1 MSKQQIAKLEQ
12 QLKVLPPGSAAA
24 KALRAAIM
32 QAQAT
37 LKAAAPPPAPQE
49 LAPSVIPEIIPAIP
63 PSIVS
68 TATGL
73 SPVPAPPLTS
83 VEIPETPV
91 VMPST
96 TPEKPHIYQAVG
108 IIQAELQRN
117 ETGRYC
123 LQWRE
128 KTWPVRPLQR
138 MWKILPQ
145 RLDQLLYWRVYPQSY
160 LTEQGFIV
168 DHFAI
173 VGQPIAPKLGDG
185 QFHLGGCWQ
194 SLDAWQ
200 NKAMPD
206 RYFSVYRNP
215 TPAMPV
221 KHQYY
226 QNYTANH
233 WNEPPVTP
241 TRRHPTP
248 WHLILAELQVDGC
261 FDFRQLLDGPKP
273 APARVKRPTDQP
285 IQPSRIMPSP
295 ALQI

>member
-117 ETGRYC
+117 QTGHYC

-145 RLDQLLYWRVYPQSY
+145 RLEQLLYWRVYPQSY
-160 LTEQGFIV
+160 FDRTRFHRRSFCHCWTADRSEARGRTISSRRLLAITGCLAKQGN
-168 DHFAI
+168 ARPLLQRLS
-173 VGQPIAPKLGDG
+173 QPHP
-185 QFHLGGCWQ
+185 
-194 SLDAWQ
+194 
-200 NKAMPD
+200 
-206 RYFSVYRNP
+206 
-215 TPAMPV
+215 
-221 KHQYY
+221 
-226 QNYTANH
+226 
-233 WNEPPVTP
+233 
-241 TRRHPTP
+241 RH
-248 WHLILAELQVDGC
+248 A
-261 FDFRQLLDGPKP
+261 
-273 APARVKRPTDQP
+273 
-285 IQPSRIMPSP
+285 S
-295 ALQI
+295 